1 MWQRF
6 FWALNEWKTSQK
18 SSYLT
23 VLTCSTFAVQLFFLL
38 WSPVCFC
45 SHVSDLTT
53 PSGVSFRVAWLVTL
67 PLPRFFNEWGGQG
80 HPSAASSLHIHDLLL
95 AILQADALYNSIPA
109 SPKLCNT
116 EIQFRMN
123 WLFWRVWWMVQMGT
137 HLPAYELLL
146 KHFLRELWK
155 FVSWVCYKV
164 HCQTV
169 WVLGLDWISLKLEM
183 NFQCE

>member
-123 WLFWRVWWMVQMGT
+123 WLFWRVWWMVQMGI